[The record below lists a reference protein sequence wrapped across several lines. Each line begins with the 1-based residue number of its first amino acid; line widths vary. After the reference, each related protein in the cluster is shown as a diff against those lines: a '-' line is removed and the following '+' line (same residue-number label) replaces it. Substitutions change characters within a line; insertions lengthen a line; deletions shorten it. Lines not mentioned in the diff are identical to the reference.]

1 MAVAGGTVPEVSGS
15 ELKLLEAIA
24 AGDVTAPE
32 LMGFNDWQVWRR
44 TSGTRPTKKKG
55 DEQGRTTKEE
65 ADLWRATMLDLF
77 GQEWAAEL
85 ADKEALN
92 EESDREMLGPKP
104 SGGAAGPSQAE
115 AAGGAG
121 DAPAPAGAVGGAGR
135 GLGSAGAA
143 VFVPEGGPRVAPAS
157 QLLEELSAE
166 YDPSIM
172 NRLEWQNYVAG
183 VSEQLTRLGYVVSDA
198 DVLRISKR
206 TTYCEAVYGFTLAQ
220 AVSYLKG
227 EFGRVLME
235 EETYEAGEYQTRLE
249 VLMEM
254 LRRRGQEVSQSAR
267 RLFSE
272 PVTGTLPSPERV
284 GAAMPHGAVLGAAPK
299 AAAGRAPL
307 VGAMPRFRLDG
318 DEGGGRRPAAGAE
331 TPRAETDGSLA
342 AAINAQTA
350 ALAKVLASRDN
361 TRHSTIKVSPTF
373 KWPTL
378 GDDGPD
384 SKEIEEFYEKYED
397 LCRLANDGRGMTPLE
412 HLTTL
417 VSCLRGSKEKIY
429 KLIYR
434 KHRRLGTVDEDPEE
448 VFQEIRARHMKFTET
463 PMERQMRVLGEFDAL
478 WKGQKTAHQFE
489 AAFEEALTELEL
501 AGLAKNDRELL
512 LAYLQKIGAKLAA
525 EVQKD
530 VRAWKGADGRE
541 VSRRAATWDEA
552 HKVLCELEAITASG
566 RALVPSYS
574 AAYAYNMQSKGDGGG
589 KGGGKDSFGGKGG
602 PKGFG
607 KGGAQGSGGKSDW
620 KPGDYKS
627 QVCRGMRD
635 NGTCSYGDACRYSH
649 DKKLIAEEKKR
660 MQGGAQAA
668 AAFGSKGKGKPE
680 KGKGKGKDGGKKN
693 GKGGN
698 AGGNAGTVSRVQFPD
713 KFCPDLKKGQE
724 CKYGK
729 ECKFSHDKARFDSTV
744 TVS

>member
-1 MAVAGGTVPEVSGS
+1 
-15 ELKLLEAIA
+15 
-24 AGDVTAPE
+24 
-32 LMGFNDWQVWRR
+32 
-44 TSGTRPTKKKG
+44 
-55 DEQGRTTKEE
+55 
-65 ADLWRATMLDLF
+65 
-77 GQEWAAEL
+77 
-85 ADKEALN
+85 
-92 EESDREMLGPKP
+92 
-104 SGGAAGPSQAE
+104 
-115 AAGGAG
+115 
-121 DAPAPAGAVGGAGR
+121 
-135 GLGSAGAA
+135 
-143 VFVPEGGPRVAPAS
+143 
-157 QLLEELSAE
+157 
-166 YDPSIM
+166 
-172 NRLEWQNYVAG
+172 
-183 VSEQLTRLGYVVSDA
+183 
-198 DVLRISKR
+198 
-206 TTYCEAVYGFTLAQ
+206 
-220 AVSYLKG
+220 
-227 EFGRVLME
+227 
-235 EETYEAGEYQTRLE
+235 
-249 VLMEM
+249 
-254 LRRRGQEVSQSAR
+254 
-267 RLFSE
+267 
-272 PVTGTLPSPERV
+272 
-284 GAAMPHGAVLGAAPK
+284 MPHGAVLGAAPK

-525 EVQKD
+525 EVQED

-541 VSRRAATWDEA
+541 VSRRAATWGEA

-589 KGGGKDSFGGKGG
+589 KGGG
-602 PKGFG
+602 
-607 KGGAQGSGGKSDW
+607 
-620 KPGDYKS
+620 
-627 QVCRGMRD
+627 
-635 NGTCSYGDACRYSH
+635 
-649 DKKLIAEEKKR
+649 
-660 MQGGAQAA
+660 
-668 AAFGSKGKGKPE
+668 
-680 KGKGKGKDGGKKN
+680 
-693 GKGGN
+693 
-698 AGGNAGTVSRVQFPD
+698 
-713 KFCPDLKKGQE
+713 
-724 CKYGK
+724 
-729 ECKFSHDKARFDSTV
+729 
-744 TVS
+744 